1 MISKTFWILG
11 LQLQVSKLFLNHLN
25 IFFTVGQNNFR
36 NKILFLVPNIKVLLN
51 ITFKHELLCIGPT
64 LTWSI
69 FKEKY
74 SQNRF
79 RVKRTG
85 KYLYIIQITVPFLM
99 LIYYLVYLLPSFP
112 TSCTQFYTD
121 GRSIF
126 FFTLRGKKETN

>member
-112 TSCTQFYTD
+112 TLCTQFYTD

-126 FFTLRGKKETN
+126 FFTLRGKMETN